1 MGDRWR
7 SVPLSEVTHRITKG
21 TTPTT
26 VRGSFCSS
34 GISFVKVESIT
45 ANGRIDVSRLAYID
59 TETDAILSRSRLQ
72 HDDILFTIAGTIGR
86 VSLVDS
92 AIIPGNTNQA
102 VAIIRPDQSK
112 IEPRFLYFA
121 LRDSSRIN
129 EAKTRVVQSVQANF
143 SLSELSRLNVPLPS
157 LKEQRA
163 IAAILG
169 AIDDKIEL
177 NRKMSATLE
186 AMARA
191 IFTSWFVDFDPVRAK
206 AEGRDT
212 GLAPEIATLFPDA
225 FVAYADG
232 EIPTNW
238 SMHGLDDVATFLNGL
253 ALQRFPPRDGS
264 PTLPVIKIA
273 QLRAGHVKNADR
285 ADSSLKSDYVVT
297 NGDILF
303 SWSGSLECEIWVGG
317 SGALNQHLFKVTGTV
332 VPNWFAYL
340 SVLHHLPS
348 FRQIAAAKATT
359 MGHIQR
365 HHLHEATIC
374 IPSKPVFDAASALI
388 GPMIEASWKRRLQS
402 NTIATL
408 RDTLLPKL
416 ISGEFRV
423 SDAERILEMSA

>member
-1 MGDRWR
+1 MPNKDWRFTTLGEFVTLQRGHDLPGKDRKPGA
-7 SVPLSEVTHRITKG
+7 VPIL
-21 TTPTT
+21 
-26 VRGSFCSS
+26 GSFGITGYHDKAKAPGPGVTVGRS
-34 GISFVKVESIT
+34 GASFGTVSYSPCPYWPLNT
-45 ANGRIDVSRLAYID
+45 ALYVNDFHGNDERFAYYF
-59 TETDAILSRSRLQ
+59 LQ
-72 HDDILFTIAGTIGR
+72 CLDLKRFNSGSAQP
-86 VSLVDS
+86 SLNRNF
-92 AIIPGNTNQA
+92 IHPLE
-102 VAIIRPDQSK
+102 VAIP
-112 IEPRFLYFA
+112 P
-121 LRDSSRIN
+121 LR
-129 EAKTRVVQSVQANF
+129 
-143 SLSELSRLNVPLPS
+143 
-157 LKEQRA
+157 EQRA